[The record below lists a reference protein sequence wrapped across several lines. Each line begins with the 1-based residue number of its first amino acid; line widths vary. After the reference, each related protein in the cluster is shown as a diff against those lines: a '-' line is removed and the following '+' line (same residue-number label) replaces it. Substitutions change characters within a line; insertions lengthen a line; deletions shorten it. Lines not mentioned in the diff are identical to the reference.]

1 VEALR
6 EYVTIARLR
15 YDEGYASYLEVIYA
29 ENLLYEAQVRRMQV
43 QGRLLQAMANLYK
56 AMGIGG

>member
-1 VEALR
+1 M
-6 EYVTIARLR
+6 TIARLR
-15 YDEGYASYLEVIYA
+15 YDEGYASYLDVIYA
-29 ENLLYEAQVRRMQV
+29 ENLLYEAEVRRVQV